1 MKRSFLNLCGLA
13 LLTCTF
19 SLPSC
24 NDDNNNDLY
33 YPSALVT
40 VKPSIDNSSFY
51 LQLDDNT
58 TLAPTNMKVSPFG
71 KKEVRALVN
80 YTLDDQAETSPHSRA
95 VRINWIDSILTKPLA
110 ANLGNMN
117 EKTYGDDPVEII
129 NDWVTIAEDGYL
141 TLRFRTRWGYGVKH
155 TINLVPSAEKE
166 QPYKV
171 RLYHNAKSD
180 LAGRIGDALVAFRIK
195 STATQ
200 TENSSDTE
208 NIVDLILEWKSY
220 SGIKTATFKYR
231 VPKEPV
237 TGITEGSFVKMLD

>member
-80 YTLDDQAETSPHSRA
+80 YTLDDRWSPCFHHFY
-95 VRINWIDSILTKPLA
+95 ILLH
-110 ANLGNMN
+110 L
-117 EKTYGDDPVEII
+117 
-129 NDWVTIAEDGYL
+129 
-141 TLRFRTRWGYGVKH
+141 
-155 TINLVPSAEKE
+155 
-166 QPYKV
+166 
-171 RLYHNAKSD
+171 
-180 LAGRIGDALVAFRIK
+180 
-195 STATQ
+195 
-200 TENSSDTE
+200 
-208 NIVDLILEWKSY
+208 
-220 SGIKTATFKYR
+220 
-231 VPKEPV
+231 
-237 TGITEGSFVKMLD
+237 